1 MCALIGQ
8 KPKFNQSIKH
18 GKSVFC
24 FSPHNQ
30 YIVKQMKKPK
40 PCITLWLITPDI
52 LWLFPFLMLVQ

>member
-40 PCITLWLITPDI
+40 PGIT
-52 LWLFPFLMLVQ
+52 Q